1 MQKITEQE
9 ALQRLT
15 LLCSQAEHCQKE
27 MLDKMD
33 KWELT
38 PEEQAR
44 IMQYLINEKYIDDT
58 RYCRGYI
65 HDKMAYNHWGRRKIE
80 QMLWTKDIPRSI
92 SDPIFEKIPDSE
104 WIDILR
110 PLLQQKR
117 KSTKGRNDYEINQ
130 KVIRFAISRGFL
142 YEHIRQCIENTDEI
156 DDF

>member
-27 MLDKMD
+27 MHDKME

-92 SDPIFEKIPDSE
+92 SDPLFEKEIGWKSVSQIFELAPNIVASSIFILETQLILTPDNPTLS
-104 WIDILR
+104 
-110 PLLQQKR
+110 
-117 KSTKGRNDYEINQ
+117 
-130 KVIRFAISRGFL
+130 AIFIQESSFHVASITG
-142 YEHIRQCIENTDEI
+142 
-156 DDF
+156 

>member
-15 LLCSQAEHCQKE
+15 LLCSQAEHCQKK

-44 IMQYLINEKYIDDT
+44 IMQYLTNEKYIDDT

-92 SDPIFEKIPDSE
+92 SDPLFEKIPDSE

-142 YEHIRQCIENTDEI
+142 YEHIRQCIENIDEI